1 MLKNIILCTAL
12 LSAASCTF
20 QTEPEKELSEDAGG
34 ICSAYED
41 AGFQCVSIWVQ
52 DDEYLPP
59 YDILAGCA
67 LWEDTGLKCVIVDD
81 DDRDDADIKI
91 SSNEKECV
99 PHEDGSKTCAM
110 AFSGGAIISY
120 TKCVQNEGGT
130 LNIQLFRKL
139 MGHEIGHLIGIWDHV
154 PRNCDEPE
162 VKHHDDGPAICGP
175 ALMNALLGRDVD
187 GMTGADWLAY
197 DMRDTEHSF
206 IDQGSEGD
214 LIDEVRAEPDAE

>member
-1 MLKNIILCTAL
+1 MLRNIILCAAL

-20 QTEPEKELSEDAGG
+20 TTDTTEYTTDYSGG
-34 ICSAYED
+34 LCGVLEND
-41 AGFQCVSIWVQ
+41 GFQCLSIWVD

-59 YDILAGCA
+59 YDILAGCDI
-67 LWEDTGLKCVIVDD
+67 WEDTGLKCVIVD
-81 DDRDDADIKI
+81 RDDADVKI
-91 SSNEKECV
+91 YANEKECV
-99 PHEDGSKTCAM
+99 PNEDGSRTCAR

-120 TKCVQNEGGT
+120 TKCMQKDDGT
-130 LNIQLFRKL
+130 LNVKLFRKL

-154 PRNCDEPE
+154 PRNCDKPK
-162 VKHHDDGPAICGP
+162 VKHHDDGPAICGS
-175 ALMNALLGRDVD
+175 ALMNARIGKGID
-187 GMTGADWLAY
+187 GITGTDWLAY